1 MAETKQILA
10 NADQVLLGNYR
21 RQPLLFVRG
30 EGARLWDAEGR
41 EYLDM
46 LAGIATCSLGHCH
59 PKLVEALK
67 VQSERLWHVSNIFY
81 TEPGIELA
89 GRLTRLSGLERAFF
103 CNSGAEANEALIKLA
118 RKYQHDRGTG
128 RYEIITAVNS
138 FHGRTLA
145 AVTATGQPKYHKG
158 FEPLPPGFVH
168 VPYGELEAFEA
179 AITDKTAAIL
189 VEPLQGEGGVR
200 VPPDGFLAGLRA
212 LCDKHGLLLL
222 LDEVQTGMG
231 RTGTFFAYQQ
241 AGIRPD
247 AVSMAKALGNGIP
260 IGAMLCTEQA
270 GKALTPGT
278 HASTFGG
285 NPLACAVANVAVEL
299 IEEPSLLEHVRR
311 MGERLVERLEK
322 LRAERSALIQEVRG
336 KGLLIGVELT
346 REAAP
351 MLAACRKEGLIIN
364 LAGEK
369 VVRFAPPLNVD
380 AEQIDRAAELF
391 GRALASLPN

>member
-322 LRAERSALIQEVRG
+322 LRAERPALIQEVRG

>member
-1 MAETKQILA
+1 
-10 NADQVLLGNYR
+10 
-21 RQPLLFVRG
+21 
-30 EGARLWDAEGR
+30 
-41 EYLDM
+41 
-46 LAGIATCSLGHCH
+46 
-59 PKLVEALK
+59 
-67 VQSERLWHVSNIFY
+67 
-81 TEPGIELA
+81 
-89 GRLTRLSGLERAFF
+89 
-103 CNSGAEANEALIKLA
+103 
-118 RKYQHDRGTG
+118 
-128 RYEIITAVNS
+128 
-138 FHGRTLA
+138 
-145 AVTATGQPKYHKG
+145 
-158 FEPLPPGFVH
+158 PPGFVH

-222 LDEVQTGMG
+222 LDQVQTGMG

-322 LRAERSALIQEVRG
+322 L
-336 KGLLIGVELT
+336 
-346 REAAP
+346 
-351 MLAACRKEGLIIN
+351 
-364 LAGEK
+364 
-369 VVRFAPPLNVD
+369 
-380 AEQIDRAAELF
+380 
-391 GRALASLPN
+391 